1 MAITSKFDAIYKRH
15 APDVPVAY
23 LQALADAE
31 SNNNPKARSAVAVG
45 LLQVSQGA
53 LDDYNKAKGKN
64 RVMADLVDPV
74 LNVKVFYVD
83 WKMYNRVFQ
92 RIVRDLGTRRAA
104 NFIEDWSNPEYAKL
118 VTAAW
123 NSGIGA
129 VAEGVKLAKPR
140 LLEPV
145 ARSLTPMTAAD
156 VFTAGRKSSKK
167 KVRNVL
173 SVAKQAWQAKVVGA
187 YFGLVKGEKA
197 GLRVPTT
204 VSMPGSG
211 LFLLGVLWLLTRKG
225 RRR

>member
-1 MAITSKFDAIYKRH
+1 MATFTSKFDAIYKRH

-23 LQALADAE
+23 LQSLAAHE

-53 LDDYNKAKGKN
+53 LDDYNKAKGTN
-64 RVMADLVDPV
+64 RVMANLVDPA

-92 RIVRDLGTRRAA
+92 RIVRDRGSTMAA
-104 NFIEDWSNPEYAKL
+104 NFIENWSNPQYAKL

-129 VAEGVKLAKPR
+129 VAFGVRFTKRRP
-140 LLEPV
+140 LEPI
-145 ARSLTPMTAAD
+145 RMKPITAED
-156 VFTAGRKSSKK
+156 VFEAARKNGKK
-167 KVRNVL
+167 KVRKVM

-204 VSMPGSG
+204 VSMPTSG
-211 LFLLGVLWLLTRKG
+211 LFLLGVLWVITRKG